1 MDVAR
6 MRAMEKRTEA
16 LEARIAALE
25 ELLGTPGGVRAQE
38 MLKRYP
44 RGLTKTEAAEE
55 IGVTRATIY
64 AMIAD
69 GRLKESNSGR
79 VTAQSAADLLYGVA
93 ENRERRKR
101 DSCDTL
107 RRGADNK

>member
-38 MLKRYP
+38 LLKRYP
-44 RGLTKTEAAEE
+44 RGLTKNEAAEE
-55 IGVTRATIY
+55 IGVKHYVVEQDSHWNGGPAN
-64 AMIAD
+64 AL
-69 GRLKESNSGR
+69 RLSAEFL
-79 VTAQSAADLLYGVA
+79 AQY
-93 ENRERRKR
+93 RK
-101 DSCDTL
+101 
-107 RRGADNK
+107 

>member
-1 MDVAR
+1 MDDAR

-16 LEARIAALE
+16 MEARIAALE

-38 MLKRYP
+38 LLKRYP
-44 RGLTKTEAAEE
+44 KGLTKTEAAEE

-79 VTAQSAADLLYGVA
+79 VIAQSVADLLYETV
-93 ENRERRKR
+93 EKRKRRKR
-101 DSCDTL
+101 GSRDTL
-107 RRGADNK
+107 RMGADNQ